1 MQTSPQSITQSKTFN
16 PIKYA
21 CNNCEDVIYSRREGE
36 YVTCQCGSIAVDQT
50 RYYMRLIGKPENFIK
65 VENDTKR

>member
-1 MQTSPQSITQSKTFN
+1 MTIEFN

-36 YVTCQCGSIAVDQT
+36 YVTCQCGAIAVDQT
-50 RYYMRLIGKPENFIK
+50 RYYMRLIGKPEDFIK